1 MTRRTFAASLLGA
14 SAYPVF
20 SQSGEP
26 LTKAQQRGQ
35 ELMQLAIRGL
45 GGPAFLA
52 MRNRLEEGRAYQFYR
67 ERLSGL
73 AIAQLYT
80 RYSPVPNPVPDSFYG
95 IAERQVYGK
104 KRDDVVIF
112 NPEGAWELTFRGA
125 RPLPDDTETKHK
137 ESTITNILYILHQR
151 LHEPGMLFESRGV
164 DVVDNRR
171 VEAVDVF
178 DNAGRQITVYLTAD
192 TMLPVMQR
200 YMRFD
205 SFYKEK
211 IEEITRFS
219 KYKTEGEI
227 TWPLD
232 VGREHD
238 GEKVYQMFS
247 ESFKVNGNF
256 EDNMFKLPEG
266 LKLLEKPK
274 S

>member
-1 MTRRTFAASLLGA
+1 MTRRTFAASLIGA
-14 SAYPVF
+14 AAF
-20 SQSGEP
+20 GQSGAP
-26 LTKAQQRGQ
+26 LTNAQRRGQ
-35 ELMQLAIRGL
+35 ELMQRAIDAL
-45 GGPAFLA
+45 GGPAFLN
-52 MRNRLEEGRAYQFYR
+52 MRDRLEEGRAYQFYR

-73 AIAQLYT
+73 AIARFYT
-80 RYSPVPNPVPDSFYG
+80 RYAPVPNPVPDSFYG

-112 NPEGAWELTFRGA
+112 NPEGGWELTFRGA
-125 RPLPDDTETKHK
+125 RPLTDESVTKHK
-137 ESTITNILYILHQR
+137 DATITNILYILHQR
-151 LHEPGMLFESRGV
+151 LHEPGLTFESRGV

-171 VEAVDVF
+171 VETVDVF
-178 DNAGRQITVYLTAD
+178 DNAGRNITVYLTAD

-205 SFYKEK
+205 PFYKEK

-219 KYKTEGEI
+219 KYKTVGEI

-232 VGREHD
+232 VGRDHD

-247 ESFKVNGNF
+247 ESYKVNGDF
-256 EDNMFKLPEG
+256 EDSLFKLPPG
-266 LKLLEKPK
+266 LKILEKPK